1 MEKTVEDLA
10 KDINEKLA
18 NSASKSEIEALK
30 NELTSLKEKDVVS
43 KEDFDKLNDDIEKIA
58 LDLAGMTSKN
68 ENKDVIAKFEISKN
82 IKREGQSPSDYD
94 FSGVVKADVIHNLFV
109 LDGGTFDDDEANAD
123 AAILTIT
130 GGTPRFS
137 PRQSSSLEF
146 VNTVSSLAEPL
157 LIGQSLQEAVVYD
170 ETGNAEDVAEGNTKP
185 IVAQKPK
192 IQKVESTVLALVWYE
207 TVQFINRM
215 GAYRTFINTNVMARY
230 MDRLA
235 NKLMANI
242 NSLAAAWSLPT
253 GFNLVPDA
261 NNYDGLTALAAYIE
275 SFKYTPTHVILNVVD
290 VANMFTNKGVDGHYS
305 LTNGGS
311 IQLIDGGTTLIIN
324 GSSIRLIKV
333 DSNIQA
339 VGTVTMFDVNK
350 LRFGLSPQLRTMLNP
365 YEYWRE
371 NIVGALM
378 EGAYAVLLPENH
390 PNAVVSGTFSD
401 ILDDITEAEEV

>member
-1 MEKTVEDLA
+1 
-10 KDINEKLA
+10 
-18 NSASKSEIEALK
+18 
-30 NELTSLKEKDVVS
+30 
-43 KEDFDKLNDDIEKIA
+43 
-58 LDLAGMTSKN
+58 
-68 ENKDVIAKFEISKN
+68 
-82 IKREGQSPSDYD
+82 
-94 FSGVVKADVIHNLFV
+94 
-109 LDGGTFDDDEANAD
+109 
-123 AAILTIT
+123 
-130 GGTPRFS
+130 
-137 PRQSSSLEF
+137 
-146 VNTVSSLAEPL
+146 
-157 LIGQSLQEAVVYD
+157 
-170 ETGNAEDVAEGNTKP
+170 
-185 IVAQKPK
+185 
-192 IQKVESTVLALVWYE
+192 
-207 TVQFINRM
+207 
-215 GAYRTFINTNVMARY
+215 MARY

-261 NNYDGLTALAAYIE
+261 NNYDALTALAAYIE

-290 VANMFTNKGVDGHYS
+290 VANMFTNKGIDGHYS

-390 PNAVVSGTFSD
+390 PNAVVSGTFTD
-401 ILDDITEAEEV
+401 ILADITPSN